1 VATSSPTVRQRE
13 LGKRLRELRLDHGL
27 TVEDVAE
34 KIMCSATKISRLETG
49 TRRPSLRDVK
59 DLCEL
64 YEVDKSTADEFIT
77 IARAAR
83 AQEWWTQYEDLNL
96 DPYLGLEEV
105 ASAITSY
112 TMYYLPALLQ
122 IEDYTRVIIETI
134 APKMDPK
141 ILQDRIEARMRRQ
154 KRLEEPDKPR
164 YRVFL
169 DEAVL
174 YRSIGGPANM
184 AAQLDKVLEVERQNK
199 VTFQIVPFDLGAHAA
214 QDSNFILFEFDEKS
228 GLSAV
233 VFVEAL
239 TGTHYL
245 EKEADIS
252 RYRETID
259 YLRGTALSPYDSV
272 QRLTEIKEIY
282 ASGRYPA
289 SVGAVS
295 KREKT

>member
-1 VATSSPTVRQRE
+1 MATSSSTVRQRE
-13 LGKRLRELRLDHGL
+13 LGKRLRALRLEHGL
-27 TVEDVAE
+27 TVEDVAAE
-34 KIMCSATKISRLETG
+34 IMCSATKISRLETG

-59 DLCEL
+59 DLCML
-64 YEVDKSTADEFIT
+64 YKVDESTTDEFMEL
-77 IARAAR
+77 ARGTR
-83 AQEWWTQYEDLNL
+83 TQEWWTQYDDLKL
-96 DPYLGLEEV
+96 DPYLGLEEE

-154 KRLEEPDKPR
+154 KRLEEDDRPR

-174 YRSIGGPANM
+174 FRSVGGRVIMAN
-184 AAQLDKVLEVERQNK
+184 QLDKVLEVERQNK

-228 GLSAV
+228 GLSPV

-239 TGTHYL
+239 TGNHYL
-245 EKEADIS
+245 EKEADVS
-252 RYRETID
+252 RYREAVE
-259 YLRGTALSPYDSV
+259 YLRDTALSPRDSV
-272 QRLTEIKEIY
+272 QRLTEIREVY
-282 ASGRYPA
+282 SSGRHPA
-289 SVGAVS
+289 SVDAPS
-295 KREKT
+295 KGVKK